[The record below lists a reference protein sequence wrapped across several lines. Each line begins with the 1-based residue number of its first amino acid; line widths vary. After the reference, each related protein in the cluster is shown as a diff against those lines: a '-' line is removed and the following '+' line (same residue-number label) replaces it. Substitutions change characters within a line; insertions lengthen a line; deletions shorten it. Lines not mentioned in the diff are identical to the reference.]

1 MATLPDLEKAQSPA
15 LSTKDDVKK
24 ALPTDQ
30 QDKPVRV
37 TRGGDAVAPE
47 HLKRSLSARQVSM
60 IAIGGTIGTGLF
72 LGTGRALH
80 TGGPGDLTAAQVL
93 MAYWTDRLTW
103 LPSLFF
109 LFFLVG
115 INLMPVH
122 FYGELEYW
130 LSILKVLSVHEY
142 IGGQYWTHGAAPFVD
157 GFGGF
162 AKLFVS
168 AAFAYGGTESRDENP
183 IRNIPRVTRGVFWRI
198 LIFYISTVIIIG
210 FNVPYDYPNLSTK
223 STATSPFTLV
233 FQQAGSKAGGSFMN
247 AVILT
252 SVLSAGNHAMFA
264 GARVLYGLA
273 VIRQAPSIFRHTNAQ
288 GVPWVSVLAISS
300 VSLLFFGYRWACAQ
314 VSNQLAWLCIGIASF
329 RFRLSWKKQGRTADQ
344 LRYPNPLG
352 IYGGLVIIV
361 ATTFIILVQGW
372 TVFRGPFNVAGFV
385 ANYIELPI
393 FAGLY
398 LFWRFLK
405 GVGTPSLS
413 QIDLD
418 SGRVDRETRRQVEQL
433 RAEMS
438 DRWRAEA
445 WKVKASWMAGLVPS
459 HESEGAERHD
469 ERDDGKEAVSTEEKQ
484 AEDADDPPLQPTII
498 SDADG
503 AAEMSRRVDDKVE
516 SGMLEQM
523 KVAEEVVR
531 GSVERS
537 EGMEMELWLGQAILD
552 GFSAGA
558 GDGDLAARFVLDRLE
573 DAFYEAG
580 LSADNVK

>member
-1 MATLPDLEKAQSPA
+1 MATLPDLEKAQSPP
-15 LSTKDDVKK
+15 LSTKDDVEKG
-24 ALPTDQ
+24 LPTEEQ
-30 QDKPVRV
+30 KPVKV
-37 TRGGDAVAPE
+37 TGGGDAVAPE
-47 HLKRSLSARQVSM
+47 HLKRNLSARQVSM
-60 IAIGGTIGTGLF
+60 IAIVLALAQGLF

-80 TGGPGDLTAAQVL
+80 TGGPASLLINYSIVGALVYLVMLCLGEIATEYPQAGSFTTYSGRFVDHAFSFTIGWNYAFNDAISCAGDLTAAQVL
-93 MAYWTDRLTW
+93 MEYWTDRLTW

-109 LFFLVG
+109 LFFLLG

-130 LSILKVLSVHEY
+130 LSILKVLSVVIFFFLGIAVNAGGNTEHKY

-168 AAFAYGGTESRDENP
+168 AAFAYGGTESLGVTAGETKNP
-183 IRNIPRVTRGVFWRI
+183 IRNIPRVTRSVFWRI

-210 FNVPYDYPNLSTK
+210 FNVPYDYPNLSIK

-273 VIRQAPSIFRHTNAQ
+273 VIRQAPSIFRRTNAQ

-300 VSLLFFGYRWACAQ
+300 VSLLFFGASFLPGGAGQIWTWAQ
-314 VSNQLAWLCIGIASF
+314 NLVGVSNQIAWLCIGVASF
-329 RFRLSWKKQGRTADQ
+329 RFRLAWKKQGRTAEQ

-352 IYGGLVIIV
+352 IYGGLVIIG

-372 TVFRGPFNVAGFV
+372 TVFRGTFSGVDFV

-398 LFWRFLK
+398 LFWRLLK
-405 GVGTPSLS
+405 GVRTPSLS

-418 SGRVDRETRRQVEQL
+418 SGRYVQTEDDEVDDL
-433 RAEMS
+433 ARAEREKGRMGWA
-438 DRWRAEA
+438 WRMYG
-445 WKVKASWMAGLVPS
+445 W
-459 HESEGAERHD
+459 
-469 ERDDGKEAVSTEEKQ
+469 
-484 AEDADDPPLQPTII
+484 
-498 SDADG
+498 
-503 AAEMSRRVDDKVE
+503 
-516 SGMLEQM
+516 
-523 KVAEEVVR
+523 VA
-531 GSVERS
+531 
-537 EGMEMELWLGQAILD
+537 
-552 GFSAGA
+552 
-558 GDGDLAARFVLDRLE
+558 
-573 DAFYEAG
+573 
-580 LSADNVK
+580 

>member
-80 TGGPGDLTAAQVL
+80 TGGPGSLLINYSHRDLTAAQVL

-288 GVPWVSVLAISS
+288 GVPWVSV
-300 VSLLFFGYRWACAQ
+300 
-314 VSNQLAWLCIGIASF
+314 SNQLAWLCIGIASF

-418 SGRVDRETRRQVEQL
+418 SGRYVQ
-433 RAEMS
+433 
-438 DRWRAEA
+438 
-445 WKVKASWMAGLVPS
+445 
-459 HESEGAERHD
+459 SEDD
-469 ERDDGKEAVSTEEKQ
+469 E
-484 AEDADDPPLQPTII
+484 
-498 SDADG
+498 
-503 AAEMSRRVDDKVE
+503 VDD
-516 SGMLEQM
+516 L
-523 KVAEEVVR
+523 VR
-531 GSVERS
+531 
-537 EGMEMELWLGQAILD
+537 A
-552 GFSAGA
+552 
-558 GDGDLAARFVLDRLE
+558 
-573 DAFYEAG
+573 
-580 LSADNVK
+580 